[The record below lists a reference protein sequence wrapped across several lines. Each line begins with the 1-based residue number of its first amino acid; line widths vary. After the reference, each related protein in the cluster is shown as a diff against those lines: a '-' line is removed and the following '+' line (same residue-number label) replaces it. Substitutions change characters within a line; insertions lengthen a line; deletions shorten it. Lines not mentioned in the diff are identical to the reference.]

1 MKSSAISKNS
11 IAERIIL
18 ISNRYGSAKEFL
30 TECGI
35 NNYSLITDLKYGRI
49 KKPGSEVL
57 AQIVLGSGCDGT
69 WLLTGKGEMYG
80 GEPENSLITISEKER
95 LDNAITLL
103 LNFDFGEK
111 DKGFIKARELEIKVA
126 EALVALL
133 KKTIEITLN

>member
-1 MKSSAISKNS
+1 MQSSTIKKNS

-30 TECGI
+30 DKCGI

-69 WLLTGKGEMYG
+69 WLLTGKGEMFG
-80 GEPENSLITISEKER
+80 SVSENAGFTISEKGKMK
-95 LDNAITLL
+95 NALTLL
-103 LNFDFGEK
+103 LNFDFSEGQ
-111 DKGFIKARELEIKVA
+111 KGISEARELEIKVA
-126 EALVALL
+126 EALVMLL
-133 KKTIEITLN
+133 KKHSKLH

>member
-1 MKSSAISKNS
+1 MQSSTIKKNS

-30 TECGI
+30 MECGI

-69 WLLTGKGEMYG
+69 WLLTGKGEMFR
-80 GEPENSLITISEKER
+80 SLSPSSDLAITEKEKIE
-95 LDNAITLL
+95 NALTLL
-103 LNFDFGEK
+103 LNFDFSENR
-111 DKGFIKARELEIKVA
+111 KGISKARELEIEVA
-126 EALVALL
+126 ETLLKLL
-133 KKTIEITLN
+133 KKHSKLD

>member
-1 MKSSAISKNS
+1 MQSSTIEKNS

-30 TECGI
+30 MKCGI

-80 GEPENSLITISEKER
+80 SISPSSDLTISEKEKME
-95 LDNAITLL
+95 NALTLL
-103 LNFDFGEK
+103 LNFDFSESR
-111 DKGFIKARELEIKVA
+111 KGISEARELEIKVA
-126 EALVALL
+126 EALVRLL
-133 KKTIEITLN
+133 KKHSKLD

>member
-1 MKSSAISKNS
+1 MHSSTIKKNS

-30 TECGI
+30 MKCGI

-80 GEPENSLITISEKER
+80 SISASSDLNFSEKEKIE
-95 LDNAITLL
+95 NALTLL
-103 LNFDFGEK
+103 LNFDFSESQ
-111 DKGFIKARELEIKVA
+111 KGISEAKELEIKVA
-126 EALVALL
+126 EALVRLL
-133 KKTIEITLN
+133 KKHSKLD

>member
-1 MKSSAISKNS
+1 MQSSTIKKNS

-30 TECGI
+30 MECGI

-80 GEPENSLITISEKER
+80 SKSPSSDLTFSEKEKME
-95 LDNAITLL
+95 NALTLL
-103 LNFDFGEK
+103 LNFDFSESQ
-111 DKGFIKARELEIKVA
+111 KGNSEARELEIKVA
-126 EALVALL
+126 EALVRLL
-133 KKTIEITLN
+133 KKHSKLD